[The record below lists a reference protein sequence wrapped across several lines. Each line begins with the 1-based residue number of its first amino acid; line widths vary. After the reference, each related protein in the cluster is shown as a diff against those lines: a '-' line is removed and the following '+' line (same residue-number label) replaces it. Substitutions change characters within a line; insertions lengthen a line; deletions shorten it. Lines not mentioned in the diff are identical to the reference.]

1 MADLTQPTTPFREE
15 SIDHADPREWA
26 RDPEPANLAALPK
39 PKTVRAPAIVDLD
52 KSTKLKHDGQHPVVR
67 RQQRPELF
75 RRYFSTD
82 MIRMAQAGQPPPAE
96 LETWIRE
103 IIEPGVVESLRGR
116 FAMAIDPAFRRWT
129 LYQRVRTKNDG
140 EAWARI
146 CVFAGETKAGYLPAD
161 LDGDPRFGHL
171 RGAIGDFKVPT
182 RRDFEEIRA
191 KWDRRS
197 VQGEE
202 VGIRQGATAIN
213 NRLNAEA
220 AKAYDEQ
227 QRVMDDYVY
236 DMLTYNY
243 RHINRAANN
252 GTKQWSNATIVPHMN
267 PERHQI
273 TQREGYI
280 AKAKK
285 GSRFATMLEAEAAE
299 KAKAAEAPAPI
310 VLTDAEREDL
320 RRELA
325 VDVARE
331 AHLAKARA
339 LMRGQAIETK
349 RRKTL

>member
-26 RDPEPANLAALPK
+26 RDPSPANLDRLPK
-39 PKTVRAPAIVDLD
+39 RPVTRVRAEVDIEKKTRL
-52 KSTKLKHDGQHPVVR
+52 LHDGQHPIVR
-67 RQQRPELF
+67 KQQRPELF
-75 RRYFSTD
+75 RRYFSGD

-96 LETWIRE
+96 FETWIRE
-103 IIEPGVVESLRGR
+103 IIEPGVVENLRGQ

-129 LYQRVRTKNDG
+129 LYQRVQTRSDG
-140 EAWARI
+140 EAYARL
-146 CVFAGETKAGYLPAD
+146 CVFAGAARPGYIPPD

-182 RRDFEEIRA
+182 RRDFEEIRE

-197 VQGEE
+197 IQGQESS
-202 VGIRQGATAIN
+202 IRAGATSIN
-213 NRLNAEA
+213 NRLNREQAAE
-220 AKAYDEQ
+220 YDEHN
-227 QRVMDDYVY
+227 RVMNDAVY

-243 RHINRAANN
+243 RAINQAANN
-252 GTKQWSNATIVPHMN
+252 GTKQWSNETIVPHMN

-285 GSRFATMLEAEAAE
+285 GSRFAAMLEAEAAE
-299 KAKAAEAPAPI
+299 RAKAAEP
-310 VLTDAEREDL
+310 VTLTDAEREDL

-339 LMRGQAIETK
+339 LIRGRAVETK